1 MTRQEKAARNQ
12 ADSLAAFLAAKA
24 RFDAQLAD
32 LRQMSG
38 DHFGADPD
46 AVLWGHAA
54 DLNRWSD
61 RLCEV
66 TDCYF
71 RRGEFAA

>member
-1 MTRQEKAARNQ
+1 MTRRTSPTRSQ
-12 ADSLAAFLAAKA
+12 ADSRAAFLAAKA
-24 RFDAQLAD
+24 RVDAQLED
-32 LRQMSG
+32 LRQMSA
-38 DHFGADPD
+38 DHLGADPE

-54 DLNRWSD
+54 DLNRWSN
-61 RLCEV
+61 RLREV

>member
-32 LRQMSG
+32 LQQMSG
-38 DHFGADPD
+38 DHFGADLD

-54 DLNRWSD
+54 DLIRWSD
-61 RLCEV
+61 RLREV

-71 RRGEFAA
+71 HRGEFAA